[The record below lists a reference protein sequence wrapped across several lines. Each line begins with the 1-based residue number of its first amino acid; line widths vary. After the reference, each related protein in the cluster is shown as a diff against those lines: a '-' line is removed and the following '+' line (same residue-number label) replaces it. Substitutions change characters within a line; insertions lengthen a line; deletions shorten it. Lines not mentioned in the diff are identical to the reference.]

1 MNTDNLMETV
11 QTGFR
16 VAVGATASL
25 IELLQDPQKQSENPN
40 PWNADWNDLTKQWAE
55 KGEVTEQEARKF
67 VENLWNQQTASSP
80 ETQGT
85 DRSPE
90 SPESKES
97 NPTPPNDPE
106 VQSEL
111 HELTKTIASLR
122 AELEKLQ
129 REKGDGWIVNYKK

>member
-25 IELLQDPQKQSENPN
+25 LELLQDPQKQSENPN
-40 PWNADWNDLTKQWAE
+40 PWNTDWHELTQQWAE
-55 KGEVTEQEARKF
+55 KGKVTEQEARQF
-67 VENLWNQQTASSP
+67 VENLWNPQTAANSES
-80 ETQGT
+80 EAT
-85 DRSPE
+85 DQSTT
-90 SPESKES
+90 S
-97 NPTPPNDPE
+97 TPPTASNQRPASDPE

-111 HELTKTIASLR
+111 HELTQKIASLR

-129 REKGDGWIVNYKK
+129 REKGDV

>member
-1 MNTDNLMETV
+1 MESV

-25 IELLQDPQKQSENPN
+25 IELLQDPQKQPENLN
-40 PWNADWNDLTKQWAE
+40 PWDANWDELTKQWAE

-67 VENLWNQQTASSP
+67 VENLWSQQTASSP
-80 ETQGT
+80 ETEGT
-85 DRSPE
+85 DRSTE
-90 SPESKES
+90 SPEAKES

-111 HELTKTIASLR
+111 HELTQKIASLR

-129 REKGDGWIVNYKK
+129 QEKGN

>member
-1 MNTDNLMETV
+1 MNTDNLMESV

-40 PWNADWNDLTKQWAE
+40 PWNADWNELTKQWAE

-67 VENLWNQQTASSP
+67 VENLWNQQTASNP
-80 ETQGT
+80 ETQEAEGST
-85 DRSPE
+85 E
-90 SPESKES
+90 STASTESTES
-97 NPTPPNDPE
+97 NPTPSSDSE

-111 HELTKTIASLR
+111 HELTQKIASLR

-129 REKGDGWIVNYKK
+129 REKGDG

>member
-1 MNTDNLMETV
+1 MNTDNLMESV

-25 IELLQDPQKQSENPN
+25 IELLQDPQKQSENLN
-40 PWNADWNDLTKQWAE
+40 PWDANWNELTKQWAE

-67 VENLWNQQTASSP
+67 VENLWNQQTASNP
-80 ETQGT
+80 ETQEAEGST
-85 DRSPE
+85 E
-90 SPESKES
+90 STASTESTES
-97 NPTPPNDPE
+97 NPTLSSDSE

-111 HELTKTIASLR
+111 HELTQKIASLR

-129 REKGDGWIVNYKK
+129 QEKGDG

>member
-1 MNTDNLMETV
+1 MNTDNLMESV

-25 IELLQDPQKQSENPN
+25 IELLQDPQKQPENLN
-40 PWNADWNDLTKQWAE
+40 PWDANWDELTKQWAE

-67 VENLWNQQTASSP
+67 VENLWSQQTASSP
-80 ETQGT
+80 ETEGT
-85 DRSPE
+85 DRSTE
-90 SPESKES
+90 STEAKES

-111 HELTKTIASLR
+111 HELTQKIASLR

-129 REKGDGWIVNYKK
+129 QEKG

>member
-1 MNTDNLMETV
+1 MNTNNLMESV

-25 IELLQDPQKQSENPN
+25 IELLQDPQKQPENLN
-40 PWNADWNDLTKQWAE
+40 PWDANWDELTKQWAE

-67 VENLWNQQTASSP
+67 VENLWSQQTASSP
-80 ETQGT
+80 ETEGT
-85 DRSPE
+85 DRSTE
-90 SPESKES
+90 SPEAKES
-97 NPTPPNDPE
+97 NPTPPNDSE

-111 HELTKTIASLR
+111 HELTQKIASLR

-129 REKGDGWIVNYKK
+129 QEKGN

>member
-25 IELLQDPQKQSENPN
+25 IELLQDPQKQSENLN
-40 PWNADWNDLTKQWAE
+40 PWDANWDELTKQWAA

-80 ETQGT
+80 ETEEAEGST
-85 DRSPE
+85 E
-90 SPESKES
+90 STASSESTASTES
-97 NPTPPNDPE
+97 NPTPSSDSE

-111 HELTKTIASLR
+111 HELTQKIASLR

-129 REKGDGWIVNYKK
+129 QEKGDG

>member
-1 MNTDNLMETV
+1 MNTDNLMESV

-25 IELLQDPQKQSENPN
+25 IELLQDPQKQPENLN
-40 PWNADWNDLTKQWAE
+40 PWDANWDELTKQWAE
-55 KGEVTEQEARKF
+55 KGEVTEREARNF
-67 VENLWNQQTASSP
+67 VENLWSQQTASSP
-80 ETQGT
+80 ETEGT
-85 DRSPE
+85 DRSTESPE

-97 NPTPPNDPE
+97 TESTESNPTPSSDSE

-111 HELTKTIASLR
+111 HELTQKIASLR

-129 REKGDGWIVNYKK
+129 QEKG

>member
-25 IELLQDPQKQSENPN
+25 LELLQDPQKQSENPN
-40 PWNADWNDLTKQWAE
+40 PWNADWNELTQHWAE
-55 KGEVTEQEARKF
+55 KGKVTEQEARKF
-67 VENLWNQQTASSP
+67 VENLWNPQTAANSKS
-80 ETQGT
+80 ETT
-85 DRSPE
+85 DQSTV
-90 SPESKES
+90 S
-97 NPTPPNDPE
+97 TPPTISNQPSASDPE

-111 HELTKTIASLR
+111 HELKQKIASLR

-129 REKGDGWIVNYKK
+129 REKGDA